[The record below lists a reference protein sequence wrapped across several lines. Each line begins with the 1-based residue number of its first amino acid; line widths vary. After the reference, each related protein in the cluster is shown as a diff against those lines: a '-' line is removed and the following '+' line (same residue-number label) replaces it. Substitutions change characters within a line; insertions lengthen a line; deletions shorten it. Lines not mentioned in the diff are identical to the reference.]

1 MLCSIGELGIDPAAY
16 PDAIEDGIFILD
28 SKYEEN
34 VGDNIVDVLG
44 FGESIIDFE
53 ITPNRPDCLS
63 IEGLGRETA
72 VSLDKQFKNPRK
84 NLDEMK
90 VENKKEIEGLTVEI
104 SAPDLCYRYIAR
116 IAKNIKI
123 GPSPDWMVRRL
134 SACGVRSINNIVD
147 ITNYVML
154 ELGQPMHAFDIN
166 SIEGKHINVR
176 RANKDE
182 EIVTLDGQM
191 RKLDESMLVIAD
203 SKKPVAI
210 AGVMGGENSEIENDT
225 KTIVFES
232 AVFYGGNVRKT
243 AKAVGLRTEASSRYE
258 KGLSPE
264 NAIRAVN
271 RAIELVELLGAGE
284 TIDGMIDV
292 YPTKQKT
299 VEIPLEVER
308 INKLLGINVSKEE
321 MIKILNKLDI
331 KVENDIVKPPFF
343 RQDIEQTAD
352 VAEEIL
358 RFYGYDKLETTLV
371 SADTTLGGRNK
382 KQTIEENISNLLVH
396 SGLSEICTY
405 GFVSESDLKKCNISK
420 DNIYSK
426 QSIKIKNPLSEDYTM
441 MKTTSVPSMMQM
453 LENNNNYKNKNVK
466 LFDISRIYKN
476 VNENIEKGEL
486 PEEDTILTIGMY
498 GDDVD
503 FYVLKGLV
511 ENVLS
516 IANLAK
522 YDIVKETE
530 NEMYHPGRC
539 ANLKVGRDIIGTI
552 GEVNPLLATNYD
564 ISQRILFAEI
574 NIDKIIKYSR
584 NVKKYIPIPK
594 YPAVERDIAMVVDED
609 IEVGQIEKIIEKKAK
624 KLLEEA
630 KLFDVY
636 RSEKIGESKKSVAYA
651 LKFRVPDR
659 TLTDE
664 EVNVAMKEILD
675 SLEKE
680 VHAELRK

>member
-44 FGESIIDFE
+44 LGESIIDFE

-191 RKLDESMLVIAD
+191 RRLDESMLVIAD

>member
-1 MLCSIGELGIDPAAY
+1 
-16 PDAIEDGIFILD
+16 
-28 SKYEEN
+28 
-34 VGDNIVDVLG
+34 
-44 FGESIIDFE
+44 
-53 ITPNRPDCLS
+53 
-63 IEGLGRETA
+63 
-72 VSLDKQFKNPRK
+72 
-84 NLDEMK
+84 MK

-191 RKLDESMLVIAD
+191 RRLDESMLVIAD

-284 TIDGMIDV
+284 TIDSMIDV